1 MRTVAGAL
9 LFTSAV
15 HRLHREAVN
24 AALVIDVSGLSPGR
38 RDPGFRRAGGRG
50 SRHRQGALLRLPG
63 SLADR
68 VPHRPPRGVVPRRAG
83 RARSHYNGGMRSPA
97 SRWIVGMALGGA
109 ALLWAQEW
117 QTVASLAGV
126 DLTGL
131 TPARKTRA
139 LNALRTQACSCGCGM
154 KVAECRVKDPSC
166 SFSRGLASVTVGAI
180 KAGKTET
187 AAIAESKASKF
198 GSRPAPQLLD
208 DPVPIPTLGSP
219 VTGPAN
225 ARITLVEFSDF
236 QCPYCSKAVA
246 QITATLKAYP
256 NAVRLIFKQY
266 PLDFHPQ
273 ATISAAASLAA
284 HQQGKFWPMH
294 DVMFAN
300 RPKLSRQ
307 SILAWAMAIG
317 LDMKRFT
324 ADLDSAPIGK
334 TVLRD
339 QADGDKAGVEGTPT
353 VFLNGQRYNGDLA
366 PDAIKPVIDGEL
378 KRLAALK
385 K

>member
-1 MRTVAGAL
+1 M
-9 LFTSAV
+9 
-15 HRLHREAVN
+15 
-24 AALVIDVSGLSPGR
+24 
-38 RDPGFRRAGGRG
+38 
-50 SRHRQGALLRLPG
+50 
-63 SLADR
+63 
-68 VPHRPPRGVVPRRAG
+68 
-83 RARSHYNGGMRSPA
+83 
-97 SRWIVGMALGGA
+97 VGMALGGA

-117 QTVASLAGV
+117 QTVANLAGV

-154 KVAECRVKDPSC
+154 KVAECRVKDPNC
-166 SFSRGLASVTVGAI
+166 SYSRGLASVTVAAI
-180 KAGKTET
+180 NVGKSADE
-187 AAIAESKASKF
+187 AIAESKASKF
-198 GSRPAPQLLD
+198 GTRPAPKLLD

-219 VTGPAN
+219 VMGPAK
-225 ARITLVEFSDF
+225 ARITLLEFSDF

-246 QITATLKAYP
+246 QINATLKAYP
-256 NAVRLIFKQY
+256 NDVRLIFKQY
-266 PLDFHPQ
+266 PLDSHPE
-273 ATISAAASLAA
+273 AAISAAAALAA

-294 DVMFAN
+294 NVMFAN

-307 SILAWAMAIG
+307 SILAWAKEIG

-324 ADLDSAPIGK
+324 ADLDSDAIRK

-339 QADGDKAGVEGTPT
+339 HSDGDKAGVEGTPT
-353 VFLNGQRYNGDLA
+353 VFLNGQKYNSDLA

-378 KRLAALK
+378 KRLAAAK

>member
-1 MRTVAGAL
+1 
-9 LFTSAV
+9 
-15 HRLHREAVN
+15 
-24 AALVIDVSGLSPGR
+24 
-38 RDPGFRRAGGRG
+38 
-50 SRHRQGALLRLPG
+50 
-63 SLADR
+63 
-68 VPHRPPRGVVPRRAG
+68 
-83 RARSHYNGGMRSPA
+83 
-97 SRWIVGMALGGA
+97 MALGGA
-109 ALLWAQEW
+109 VLLWAQDW
-117 QTVASLAGV
+117 QTVTNLAGV
-126 DLTGL
+126 DFSGL
-131 TPARKTRA
+131 TPARKTHA
-139 LNALRTQACSCGCGM
+139 LNALRTQDCACGCGM

-198 GSRPAPQLLD
+198 GSRPAPKLLD

-246 QITATLKAYP
+246 QIDATLKAYP
-256 NAVRLIFKQY
+256 NDVRLIFKQY
-266 PLDFHPQ
+266 PLDSHPE
-273 ATISAAASLAA
+273 AAISAAASLAA
-284 HQQGKFWPMH
+284 HRQGKFWPMH

-307 SILAWAMAIG
+307 SILAWAKEIG
-317 LDMKRFT
+317 LDMNRFT
-324 ADLDSAPIGK
+324 ADLDSDAIGK
-334 TVLRD
+334 AVLRD
-339 QADGDKAGVEGTPT
+339 RADGDKAGVEGTPT
-353 VFLNGQRYNGDLA
+353 VFLNGQKYNGDLA

-378 KRLAALK
+378 KRLAAGK

>member
-1 MRTVAGAL
+1 
-9 LFTSAV
+9 
-15 HRLHREAVN
+15 
-24 AALVIDVSGLSPGR
+24 
-38 RDPGFRRAGGRG
+38 
-50 SRHRQGALLRLPG
+50 
-63 SLADR
+63 
-68 VPHRPPRGVVPRRAG
+68 
-83 RARSHYNGGMRSPA
+83 
-97 SRWIVGMALGGA
+97 MALGGA

-117 QTVASLAGV
+117 QTVANLAGV

-131 TPARKTRA
+131 TPVRKIRA
-139 LNALRTQACSCGCGM
+139 LRALRTQACSCGCGM

-198 GSRPAPQLLD
+198 GSRPAPKLLD

-219 VTGPAN
+219 VMGPAN

-246 QITATLKAYP
+246 QINATLKAYP
-256 NAVRLIFKQY
+256 NDVRLIFKQY
-266 PLDFHPQ
+266 PLDSHP
-273 ATISAAASLAA
+273 AAAISAAASLAA
-284 HQQGKFWPMH
+284 HRQGKFWPMH

-307 SILAWAMAIG
+307 SFLAWAKEIG
-317 LDMKRFT
+317 LDMNRFT
-324 ADLDSAPIGK
+324 ADLDSDAIRK

-339 QADGDKAGVEGTPT
+339 HSDGDKAGVEGTPT

-366 PDAIKPVIDGEL
+366 PDAIKSVIDGEL
-378 KRLAALK
+378 KRLAAK

>member
-1 MRTVAGAL
+1 M
-9 LFTSAV
+9 
-15 HRLHREAVN
+15 
-24 AALVIDVSGLSPGR
+24 
-38 RDPGFRRAGGRG
+38 
-50 SRHRQGALLRLPG
+50 
-63 SLADR
+63 
-68 VPHRPPRGVVPRRAG
+68 
-83 RARSHYNGGMRSPA
+83 
-97 SRWIVGMALGGA
+97 VGMALGGA

-117 QTVASLAGV
+117 QTVANLAGV

-154 KVAECRVKDPSC
+154 KVAECRVKDPNC
-166 SFSRGLASVTVGAI
+166 SYSRGLASVTVAAI
-180 KAGKTET
+180 NVGKSADE
-187 AAIAESKASKF
+187 AIAESKASKF
-198 GSRPAPQLLD
+198 GTRPAPKLLD

-219 VTGPAN
+219 AMGPAN

-246 QITATLKAYP
+246 QINATLKAYP
-256 NAVRLIFKQY
+256 NDVRLIFKQY
-266 PLDFHPQ
+266 PLDSHPE
-273 ATISAAASLAA
+273 AAISAAAALAA

-294 DVMFAN
+294 NVMFAN

-307 SILAWAMAIG
+307 SILAWAKEIG

-324 ADLDSAPIGK
+324 ADLDSDAIRK

-339 QADGDKAGVEGTPT
+339 HSDGDKAGVEGTPT
-353 VFLNGQRYNGDLA
+353 VFLNGQKYNSDLA

-378 KRLAALK
+378 KRLAAAK